1 MGIKSFLASR
11 KKQKSSDEI
20 PFKVSDYMTRKLI
33 TFRSDERMERVIDA
47 LIKYRIS
54 GAPVV
59 NEKHELIGIISE
71 GDCIKQISESR
82 YYNMPMDNVT
92 VEKHMVKNV
101 DTIDGNM
108 NIFDA
113 ANQFLESKHRRF
125 PIVENGKLVGQ
136 ISQKDILKAALKLKG
151 SNWKSSH
158 YLILSKKKENFI
170 LVLLVH
176 NNLLPK
182 VNTLDR
188 IKSNTQFLLLWCIY
202 L

>member
-11 KKQKSSDEI
+11 KRRQQTKDDI

-33 TFRSDERMERVIDA
+33 TFKSDQRIESAIDT

-59 NEKHELIGIISE
+59 NAKNELIGIISE
-71 GDCIKQISESR
+71 GDCIKHISESR
-82 YYNMPMDNVT
+82 YYNMPMDNNT

-113 ANQFLESKHRRF
+113 ANKFLESKHRRF
-125 PIVENGKLVGQ
+125 PIVENGKLIGQ

-151 SNWKSSH
+151 HNWK
-158 YLILSKKKENFI
+158 
-170 LVLLVH
+170 
-176 NNLLPK
+176 
-182 VNTLDR
+182 
-188 IKSNTQFLLLWCIY
+188 
-202 L
+202 